1 MFIIWDGVVII
12 SHPIVLRKETPMYDA
27 KDYYYDDEH
36 SKTTAPNTVK
46 NNQAVNFTFYFYYK
60 YNLPLTTSTN
70 IKDLNEV
77 FFLDGSVS
85 WPGGALTKL
94 CRILEENNIT
104 YKEYFGAISVTKED
118 LYTLIAYIKMQGEW
132 RDQWKY
138 FK

>member
-1 MFIIWDGVVII
+1 
-12 SHPIVLRKETPMYDA
+12 MYDA

-36 SKTTAPNTVK
+36 SKTTTPNTVK

-85 WPGGALTKL
+85 WPSGALTKL

>member
-1 MFIIWDGVVII
+1 
-12 SHPIVLRKETPMYDA
+12 MYDA

-36 SKTTAPNTVK
+36 SKTTTPNTVK

-104 YKEYFGAISVTKED
+104 YKEFDNNVIYEFIINDDNYPEEIDGLILKKE
-118 LYTLIAYIKMQGEW
+118 IKQLL
-132 RDQWKY
+132 
-138 FK
+138 